1 LDLRGTL
8 QGRPVTPDD
17 LRGLLEH
24 PLAERSRADLLKR
37 LAKLE
42 AQGEEGSRK

>member
-1 LDLRGTL
+1 LRGTL
-8 QGRPVTPDD
+8 RGRPVTPDD

-42 AQGEEGSRK
+42 TQGAEGRQK